1 MKCKLEG
8 IKIAVLGGDDRELT
22 LIPRLVAL
30 GAKVKVAGFPL
41 LPELS
46 GTTVMTSLEAT
57 VNEIDVIIL
66 PMPGTDQHG
75 NIRAIYADEKL
86 VMTESVF
93 KQIPQGTPIIVG
105 VAKKFLKDL
114 ANKYK
119 VKLLEIAEIDE
130 VAILNAIP
138 TAEGAIQLAME
149 QTDFTIHNS
158 TAHVLGFGRVGFTMA
173 RVLAALGAK
182 VTIVVRKK
190 ADVARGFELGYHV
203 CNYQEI
209 SEEIGKADLIF
220 NTVPAMVLPKDLLA
234 KIKKRAL
241 IIDLASQPGGTDFPA
256 AEKLGIKAILAPGLP
271 GKVAPKTAGEIL
283 AKVIPGLILENLQ

>member
-1 MKCKLEG
+1 MECRLDG

-22 LIPRLVAL
+22 LVPRLVAL
-30 GAKVKVAGFPL
+30 GAKVKVAGFPP

-46 GTTVMTSLEAT
+46 GAMVVTSLEEA
-57 VNEIDVIIL
+57 VSEIDAVIL

-86 VMTESVF
+86 VLTEGIL
-93 KQIPQGTPIIVG
+93 KQIPMGTPVILG
-105 VAKKFLKDL
+105 VAKSYLKEL

-119 VKLLEIAEIDE
+119 MKLLEIAEIDE

-149 QTDFTIHNS
+149 QSDFTIHNS
-158 TAHVLGFGRVGFTMA
+158 SAFVIGFGRVGFTMA
-173 RVLAALGAK
+173 RVLTALGAL

-190 ADVARGFELGYHV
+190 ADAARGFELGYQV
-203 CNYQEI
+203 CGYQQMPDEI
-209 SEEIGKADLIF
+209 QKADLIF
-220 NTVPAMVLPKDLLA
+220 NTVPALVLPKDILA
-234 KIKKRAL
+234 KVNKRAL

-283 AKVIPGLILENLQ
+283 AKVIPGMILENLQ